1 MFNRSRRNLA
11 SWFTLSMGSILVIFA
26 GILYYQESVQQLEV
40 VDLILYN
47 KSKVITSSIK
57 YKDYQGEKQVF
68 LKNLPVLGNNPPPED
83 SDIIYARWYDTQGN
97 LKRYFGQ
104 INQKKLTQR
113 YAYRTLKITHKS
125 DLTSPEIWVREI
137 TLPVEYQDKL
147 IGYLQ
152 MAIPMTRVQELLH
165 RFLILLISTVFIA
178 LAITG
183 LTGWFLSGIA
193 MQPIQLSYRQL
204 ERFTAHASHE
214 LRTPLAAILSNAQVG
229 LLAPMEDSNS
239 KHLRL
244 KKVAEVAKSM
254 NTLIGNLLFLAR
266 RTGRLT
272 PESLKEVDLRDLLVE
287 LLNSPAVKTAAK
299 DLNLQSD
306 LPKSPIMVKVDADLI
321 CLAVMNLL
329 GNACKYT
336 PAGGMVELRLFSRYN
351 QAFIEVEDNGIG
363 IAAAHLPHIFEQ
375 FYRVEQ
381 HQTNSASG
389 FGLGLAIAQQII
401 EAHGGHLSVTSEQGK
416 GSVFQIKMPL

>member
-229 LLAPMEDSNS
+229 LLAPIEDSNS

-244 KKVAEVAKSM
+244 EKVAEVAKSM

-272 PESLKEVDLRDLLVE
+272 PESLKEVDLRNLLAE
-287 LLNSPAVKTAAK
+287 LFNSPSVKTTAK
-299 DLNLQSD
+299 DLNLKSD

-321 CLAVMNLL
+321 FLAVMNLL

-401 EAHGGHLSVTSEQGK
+401 EAHGGHLSVKSEQGK
-416 GSVFQIKMPL
+416 GSIFQIKLPL

>member
-26 GILYYQESVQQLEV
+26 GILYYQESVQQLEAI
-40 VDLILYN
+40 DLILYK
-47 KSKVITSSIK
+47 KSRVITSSVR
-57 YKDYQGEKQVF
+57 YKDYQGEKRVF
-68 LKNLPVLGNNPPPED
+68 LKNLPVIGNNPPPED
-83 SDIIYARWYDTQGN
+83 SEIIYARWYDTQGN

-104 INQKKLTQR
+104 TPHNKLNPIFTYQ
-113 YAYRTLKITHKS
+113 TLKINNNPGS
-125 DLTSPEIWVREI
+125 NSQVILLREI
-137 TLPVEYQDKL
+137 TLPVQYQGEL

-152 MAIPMTRVQELLH
+152 MAMPMNRVQEILNKFLL
-165 RFLILLISTVFIA
+165 LLISTV
-178 LAITG
+178 LITLVITS
-183 LTGWFLSGIA
+183 LTGWFLSGLA
-193 MQPIQLSYRQL
+193 MQPIQLSYKQL

-244 KKVAEVAKSM
+244 EKVVEVAKSM

-266 RTGRLT
+266 QTGRLT
-272 PESLKEVDLRDLLVE
+272 TESLKEVDLNDLLKE
-287 LLNSPAVKTAAK
+287 LLNSPSVKTAAK
-299 DLNLQSD
+299 HLNLKSD
-306 LPKSPIMVKVDADLI
+306 LPESPIMVKIDADLI
-321 CLAVMNLL
+321 CLAVINLL

-336 PAGGMVELRLFSRYN
+336 PAGGIVDVRLFSKYS
-351 QAFIEVEDNGIG
+351 QAIIEVEDNGIG
-363 IAAAHLPHIFEQ
+363 IAAADLPHIFEQ

-381 HQTNSASG
+381 HQTNSANS

-401 EAHGGHLSVTSEQGK
+401 EAHSGHLSVKSEQGK
-416 GSVFQIKMPL
+416 GSVFQIKLPL

>member
-229 LLAPMEDSNS
+229 LLAPIEDSNS

-244 KKVAEVAKSM
+244 EKVAEVAKSM

-272 PESLKEVDLRDLLVE
+272 PESLKEVDLRNLLAE
-287 LLNSPAVKTAAK
+287 LFNSPSVKTTAK
-299 DLNLQSD
+299 DLNLKSD

-401 EAHGGHLSVTSEQGK
+401 EAHGGHLSVKSEQGK
-416 GSVFQIKMPL
+416 GSIFQIKLPL

>member
-40 VDLILYN
+40 VDLILYK
-47 KSKVITSSIK
+47 KSRVITSSIK
-57 YKDYQGEKQVF
+57 YKDYQGEKRVF
-68 LKNLPVLGNNPPPED
+68 LKNLPVLGNNPPPDD
-83 SDIIYARWYDTQGN
+83 SDIIYARWYDPDGN
-97 LKRYFGQ
+97 LKRYFGLLT
-104 INQKKLTQR
+104 QKKLTRNFSYQ
-113 YAYRTLKITHKS
+113 TLKIPNKS
-125 DLTSPEIWVREI
+125 DLASPETWVREI
-137 TLPVEYQDKL
+137 TLPVQHQGEL

-152 MAIPMTRVQELLH
+152 MAMPMTRVHEILNK
-165 RFLILLISTVFIA
+165 FLILLISTVFIA
-178 LAITG
+178 LAITS

-193 MQPIQLSYRQL
+193 MQPIQLSYKQL

-229 LLAPMEDSNS
+229 LLAPMEDSHS

-244 KKVAEVAKSM
+244 EKVAEVAKSM

-272 PESLKEVDLRDLLVE
+272 PESLKEVDLRDLLAE
-287 LLNSPAVKTAAK
+287 LFNSPSVKTAAK
-299 DLNLQSD
+299 DLNLQND

-401 EAHGGHLSVTSEQGK
+401 EAHGGYLSVKSEQGK
-416 GSVFQIKMPL
+416 GSVFQIKLPL

>member
-11 SWFTLSMGSILVIFA
+11 SWFTLSMGSILLIFA
-26 GILYYQESVQQLEV
+26 GILYYQESIQQLEV
-40 VDLILYN
+40 IDLILY
-47 KSKVITSSIK
+47 KKARVITSSVR
-57 YKDYQGEKQVF
+57 YKEYQGEKRVF

-83 SDIIYARWYDTQGN
+83 SEIIYARWYDTKGN

-104 INQKKLTQR
+104 VPHKKLNPR
-113 YAYRTLKITHKS
+113 FAYQTLKFTNSSDIT
-125 DLTSPEIWVREI
+125 LPVIWLREI
-137 TLPVEYQDKL
+137 TLPVQYQSEL

-152 MAIPMTRVQELLH
+152 MAMPMTRVQELLNK
-165 RFLILLISTVFIA
+165 FLFLLISTVFIA
-178 LAITG
+178 LGITS

-229 LLAPMEDSNS
+229 LLTPMEDSAS

-244 KKVAEVAKSM
+244 EKVAEVAKSM

-272 PESLKEVDLRDLLVE
+272 PESLKEVDLRELLQQ
-287 LLNSPAVKTAAK
+287 LLNSSSVKTAAK
-299 DLNLQSD
+299 DLNLKSD
-306 LPKSPIMVKVDADLI
+306 LLKTPIMVRLDDELI
-321 CLAVMNLL
+321 CLAVINLL
-329 GNACKYT
+329 SNACKYT
-336 PAGGMVELRLFSRYN
+336 PAGGVVELRLFRKYN
-351 QAFIEVEDNGIG
+351 QAIIEVEDNGIG
-363 IAAAHLPHIFEQ
+363 IATTDLPHIFEQ

-381 HQTNSASG
+381 HQTNSVNG

-401 EAHGGHLSVTSEQGK
+401 EAHNGHLSVKSELNK
-416 GSVFQIKMPL
+416 GSVFQIKLPL